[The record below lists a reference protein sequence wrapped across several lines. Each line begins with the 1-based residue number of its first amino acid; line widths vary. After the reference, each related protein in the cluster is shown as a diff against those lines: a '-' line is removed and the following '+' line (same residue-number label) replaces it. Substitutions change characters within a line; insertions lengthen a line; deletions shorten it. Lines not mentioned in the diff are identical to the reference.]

1 MNNAFDNMQP
11 TGSATQ
17 VELVLDESWIDNII
31 ATYANEIPVNEKF
44 TLTNLKVNI
53 GEGLLHIESS
63 LKGKEGSTIE
73 LSTRPT
79 WIADEQRM
87 VLEDVKFKTDTN
99 NVLLKSAGFFA
110 QLFLGS
116 TIDKK
121 LEEQINKQ
129 YNKQLDKLKVKPL
142 EVPIPGHGKAKITIS
157 QITIHH
163 LSLEHR
169 AVRIKATI
177 NGDYYVHLT
186 SNK

>member
-1 MNNAFDNMQP
+1 MI
-11 TGSATQ
+11 
-17 VELVLDESWIDNII
+17 E
-31 ATYANEIPVNEKF
+31 TYASEIPVNEKF
-44 TLTNLKVNI
+44 TLTNLKMNI
-53 GEGLLHIESS
+53 GQGLLHVEAS

-87 VLEDVKFKTDTN
+87 VLDEVKFKTDTN

-129 YNKQLDKLKVKPL
+129 YN
-142 EVPIPGHGKAKITIS
+142 
-157 QITIHH
+157 
-163 LSLEHR
+163 
-169 AVRIKATI
+169 
-177 NGDYYVHLT
+177 
-186 SNK
+186 